1 MANSKQITTSI
12 IILVA
17 TVLLIFGAVY
27 FSKVNKK
34 TVPQSSSTAST
45 TNMMGSKMSSSQY
58 KNGTYS
64 ATGSY
69 YAPGG
74 YQEIGITMTVYGDI
88 VTSTSAQNKANGTSA
103 SYEDMFISNYKDSVV
118 GKNIGSLSGTV
129 SGPSL
134 TLAGFEDALSQIQ
147 NQAKS

>member
-12 IILVA
+12 IILIA

-27 FSKVNKK
+27 FTNSDKK
-34 TVPQSSSTAST
+34 LFPPNFSSSSAHA
-45 TNMMGSKMSSSQY
+45 SSSRQY
-58 KNGTYS
+58 KNGTYI

-69 YAPGG
+69 YSPDG
-74 YQEIGITMTVYGDI
+74 YQEIGITMTVSGDV
-88 VTSTSAQNKANGTSA
+88 VTSTSAQNKASGNSA
-103 SYEDMFISNYKDSVV
+103 AYEDMFISNYKVSVV
-118 GKNIGSLSGTV
+118 GKKIGSLNGTV

-147 NQAKS
+147 NQAKV